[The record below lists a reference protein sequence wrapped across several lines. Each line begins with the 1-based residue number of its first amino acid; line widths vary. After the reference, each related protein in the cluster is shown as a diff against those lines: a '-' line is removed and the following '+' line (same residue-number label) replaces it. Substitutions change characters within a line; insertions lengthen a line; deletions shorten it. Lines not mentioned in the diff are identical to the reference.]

1 MQEKNVKKLKSQLVT
16 KSSSWND
23 YWADILR
30 NNKCHRWAQG
40 AGEFAKKNSHSQ
52 LATKSSTWNGC
63 WDGEDIPQARS
74 KRSRVTKNGQNSQ
87 LWTCYWIEYLK
98 RLLRWLL
105 RSHTI
110 SEVKKESSN
119 KKIQKF
125 SKTNSLLN
133 WRCETSIE
141 LTFAQQHQTWGQEGD
156 EYPKIVKILKS

>member
-1 MQEKNVKKLKSQLVT
+1 MSKNSKVNLLLNQVRETTIEQTFWEIINAIGELKEQVSSQ
-16 KSSSWND
+16 
-23 YWADILR
+23 
-30 NNKCHRWAQG
+30 
-40 AGEFAKKNSHSQ
+40 KKNSHSQ

-63 WDGEDIPQARS
+63 WVGEDIPQARS